1 MAQKKTSK
9 NGNNICTITLTAYNN
24 NQNNNNF
31 NPFNNNSQLNITQQ
45 IKLINSFQNMENNNQ
60 NFSFNFFNEDNN
72 FLNLSKDSLFSFQSK
87 QFLKFE
93 FGRTRK
99 KKRKND

>member
-1 MAQKKTSK
+1 MAS
-9 NGNNICTITLTAYNN
+9 NN

-60 NFSFNFFNEDNN
+60 NFNFNFFNEDNN
-72 FLNLSKDSLFSFQSK
+72 FVNLSKDSLFSFQSK
-87 QFLKFE
+87 QF
-93 FGRTRK
+93 
-99 KKRKND
+99 